1 VTRALL
7 LACLLAAAAAVAA
20 GCGGDVRSAAR
31 PPAKAPAATL
41 PAELLGLYDYDAL
54 APLSVQESK
63 SEPKDGASVH
73 DITYAG
79 PKGRITAFFVV
90 PEGDGP
96 FPAVL
101 FMPGAPGARYTF
113 FSESLE
119 LARRGIASLLPDPP
133 YARPPIVD
141 VVSFAPADKDGIV
154 QEVVEMRRG
163 VDFLVSRDE
172 VDPSRLGYVGFSWG
186 ASLGAI
192 FSAVERRVSSFALM
206 SAIPRLSA
214 DMTALGKERGTNVP
228 ADYEEAMRPI
238 DAVRYLPHTAP
249 AALFL
254 QFGNEDTRPSPADG
268 RKAVAAASAPKRAKW
283 YDGGHELNDQAR
295 SEREDWLAKRLGVA

>member
-1 VTRALL
+1 
-7 LACLLAAAAAVAA
+7 
-20 GCGGDVRSAAR
+20 
-31 PPAKAPAATL
+31 
-41 PAELLGLYDYDAL
+41 
-54 APLSVQESK
+54 
-63 SEPKDGASVH
+63 
-73 DITYAG
+73 
-79 PKGRITAFFVV
+79 
-90 PEGDGP
+90 
-96 FPAVL
+96 
-101 FMPGAPGARYTF
+101 
-113 FSESLE
+113 
-119 LARRGIASLLPDPP
+119 
-133 YARPPIVD
+133 VD
-141 VVSFAPADKDGIV
+141 VVSFTPVDKDGIV
-154 QEVVEMRRG
+154 QEIVEMRRG

-214 DMTALGKERGTNVP
+214 DMAALGKERGANVP

-238 DAVRYLPHTAP
+238 DAVRYLLHTAP
-249 AALFL
+249 GALFL

-268 RKAVAAASAPKRAKW
+268 REAVAAASAPKRAKW